1 MANKQNRKGRSK
13 GGPAFVQLYHWI
25 RQTDAWRS
33 LSPWTRLLYIEIR
46 ARYTGGNNGD
56 IPMSYREAAE
66 ILGCSNGP
74 IIVAFRELQDR
85 GFLVPVQKGSF
96 TWKVRFQGSGRAT
109 TWRLTELPA
118 DHPERS
124 LTPSYEFK
132 AWKPDPENKTR
143 RENLTPKASKSHAIN
158 SGMASKSHA
167 SGVKISRHSEAIDD
181 ADGVKISRTIR
192 STISPTPVGD
202 ITRALLRSK
211 IVVGAKD
218 TGGSS

>member
-1 MANKQNRKGRSK
+1 
-13 GGPAFVQLYHWI
+13 
-25 RQTDAWRS
+25 
-33 LSPWTRLLYIEIR
+33 
-46 ARYTGGNNGD
+46 
-56 IPMSYREAAE
+56 
-66 ILGCSNGP
+66 
-74 IIVAFRELQDR
+74 
-85 GFLVPVQKGSF
+85 
-96 TWKVRFQGSGRAT
+96 
-109 TWRLTELPA
+109 LTELPA

-132 AWKPDPENKTR
+132 AWKPNPENKTR